1 MKSKS
6 LHRLFRGFL
15 VLLSLNL
22 LHTPRQAQAYSF
34 LTHESMIDLAWTPAI
49 KPLLLQRYPH
59 TTPAQLKIAHGYA
72 YGGSTIQDAGYY
84 PFGSDFFSDL
94 THYVRSGVFVDT
106 LLKDSR
112 NVDEFAFA
120 LGAMSHYVG
129 DAIGHSY
136 AINPAVAIEFHSLR
150 RHYGKIVTYE
160 EGPHDH
166 VRTEFA
172 FDIDQ
177 LAHHRF
183 APPAYLRS
191 VGMYVPRRLINQA
204 FYETYGLS
212 LRSVLSNETVAFRS
226 YRSSVRQFLTR
237 IAYAEVLLHR
247 KQMPPDVDT
256 PEFREFKARLHT
268 ADTQNHWER
277 YRKHHFSI
285 ATRFYAALIF
295 ILPKIGTLSDLAIR
309 GPKLGTEEKYIYSVD
324 DAVDEYDYLLQEI
337 HEDGL
342 KNFYLPNL
350 DLDTGYPTR
359 PGAYSLTD
367 KTYAKL
373 LFRITRK
380 RVTSHVPLQLKQS
393 VLAYFSNPNTPDVLR
408 KHPRQW
414 RRIQADLQLLRKAP
428 ALPAHVA
435 YVENASQIQSDKP
448 ISSRNVQKQ

>member
-6 LHRLFRGFL
+6 FRSLSRGFL

-22 LHTPRQAQAYSF
+22 LHAPRKAQAYSF
-34 LTHESMIDLAWTPAI
+34 LTHESIIDLAWVPAI
-49 KPLLLQRYPH
+49 EPLLLQRYPH
-59 TTPAQLKIAHGYA
+59 TTPAELKIAHGYA

-84 PFGSDFFSDL
+84 PTGNAFFSDL

-112 NVDEFAFA
+112 NVYEFAFA

-136 AINPAVAIEFHSLR
+136 AVNPSVAIEFPMLKDR
-150 RHYGKIVTYE
+150 YGKIVTYE
-160 EGPHDH
+160 DNPHDH

-177 LAHHRF
+177 LAHRRF
-183 APPAYLRS
+183 APSAYLRS
-191 VGMYVPRRLINQA
+191 VGMYVPKRLMNQA

-212 LRSVLSNETVAFRS
+212 LRSVLGDETVAFRG

-247 KQMPPDVDT
+247 KQMPQDVNT
-256 PEFREFKARLHT
+256 PELREFKARLRV

-277 YRKHHFSI
+277 YRKRHFSL

-295 ILPKIGTLSDLAIR
+295 ILPKVGTLSDLAIR
-309 GPKLGTEEKYIYSVD
+309 GPKVGTEEKYIYSVD
-324 DAVDEYDYLLQEI
+324 DAVDEYDHLLNEI
-337 HEDGL
+337 REDGL

-359 PGAYSLTD
+359 PGAYALTD

-380 RVTSHVPLQLKQS
+380 RVTAHVPLQLKQS
-393 VLAYFSNPNTPDVLR
+393 VLAYFSNLKASNDLKTHRR
-408 KHPRQW
+408 KW
-414 RRIQADLQLLRKAP
+414 RRIQADLRLLRQTP
-428 ALPAHVA
+428 ALPARVA
-435 YVENASQIQSDKP
+435 YVENAVQIQSGKP
-448 ISSRNVQKQ
+448 ISSHNVQNQ